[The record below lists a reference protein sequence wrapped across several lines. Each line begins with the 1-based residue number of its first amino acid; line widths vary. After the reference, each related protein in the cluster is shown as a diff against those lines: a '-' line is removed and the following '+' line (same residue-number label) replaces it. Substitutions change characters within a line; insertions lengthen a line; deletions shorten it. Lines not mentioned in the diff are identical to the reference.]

1 MQDRIL
7 GGAAAAAM
15 AVDWDRLTTLVDEAL
30 AKQRT
35 KLGKINI
42 IVAGRTGVGKSTLIN
57 AVFGADYARTAMGR
71 PVTRHAV
78 WYERDM
84 QPLRI
89 LDTRGLETAAYDET
103 WAALKTEIE
112 RGRADPNPTNQIHIA
127 WVCVQEPALRFE
139 NAEQRLVEL
148 LKAAGIPVILVLT
161 KHGLFPEFVAE
172 ATGLAPIAD
181 AVIPVRALP
190 MPGFDS
196 TAGLDELVLATTRLL
211 PEATRSAFIA
221 AQRVDLKLKSTDARK
236 IVWSSAAL
244 AATAA
249 AVPLPFSDAVA
260 IVPIQIGMITG
271 ISLRFGIEGTSDK
284 LVPLASSVI
293 GCVAATA
300 AGRIIA
306 GQLLKLVPGGSLITG
321 GVAAALTTGLGEAY
335 IAFLL
340 AFHKREG
347 RLPSVTEI
355 TEQFRS
361 FWNRWDKKGGD
372 LEAVPPPTPRITQPA
387 DPPSC

>member
-15 AVDWDRLTTLVDEAL
+15 AVDWDRLTALVDEAL

-35 KLGKINI
+35 RLGKINI

-57 AVFGADYARTAMGR
+57 AIFGADYARTAMGR
-71 PVTRHAV
+71 PVTKHAV
-78 WYERDM
+78 WYERDNH
-84 QPLRI
+84 PLRI
-89 LDTRGLETAAYDET
+89 LDTKGLETAAYDET
-103 WAALKTEIE
+103 WSALKAEVE
-112 RGRADPNPTNQIHIA
+112 NGRNDPNPSRHIHIG

-139 NAEQRLVEL
+139 DAEQRLIEL
-148 LKAAGIPVILVLT
+148 LKAAGIPVIVVLT
-161 KHGLFPEFVAE
+161 KHGMFPEFAE
-172 ATGLAPIAD
+172 EMTRLASMAD
-181 AVIPVRALP
+181 AVIPVRALR
-190 MPGFDS
+190 MTGLDG

-221 AQRVDLKLKSTDARK
+221 AQRIDLELKRTDARK

-249 AVPLPFSDAVA
+249 AVSLPFSDAVA

-306 GQLLKLVPGGSLITG
+306 GQLLKLVPGGSVVTG
-321 GVAAALTTGLGEAY
+321 GVAAALTTGLGESY

-340 AFHKREG
+340 AFYKREG

-361 FWNRWDKKGGD
+361 FWKRWDKKGGE
-372 LEAVPPPTPRITQPA
+372 LQ
-387 DPPSC
+387 

>member
-1 MQDRIL
+1 MQDGIL

-15 AVDWDRLTTLVDEAL
+15 AVDWDRLTALVDEAL

-35 KLGKINI
+35 RLGKINI
-42 IVAGRTGVGKSTLIN
+42 IVAGRTGVGKSTLVN
-57 AVFGADYARTAMGR
+57 AVFGTDFARTAMGR
-71 PVTRHAV
+71 PVTTHAV
-78 WYERDM
+78 WYERDNH
-84 QPLRI
+84 PLRI
-89 LDTRGLETAAYDET
+89 LDTKGLETAAYEET
-103 WAALKTEIE
+103 WAAVKTEVE
-112 RGRADPNPTNQIHIA
+112 KGRSDPDPTKHIHMG

-139 NAEQRLVEL
+139 DAEQRLVEL
-148 LKAAGIPVILVLT
+148 LKSIGIPVIVVLT
-161 KHGLFPEFVAE
+161 KHGMFPEFREEVAR
-172 ATGLAPIAD
+172 LAPMAD
-181 AVIPVRALP
+181 AVIPVRSLP
-190 MPGFDS
+190 MPGLEG
-196 TAGLDELVLATTRLL
+196 TAGLDELVLATTHLL
-211 PEATRSAFIA
+211 PDATRSAFIA
-221 AQRVDLKLKSTDARK
+221 AQRIDLKLKSTDARK

-293 GCVAATA
+293 GCIAATA

-306 GQLLKLVPGGSLITG
+306 GQLLKLVPGGSVVTG
-321 GVAAALTTGLGEAY
+321 GVAASLTTGLGEAY

-347 RLPSVTEI
+347 RMPSVTEI

-361 FWNRWDKKGGD
+361 FWNRWRRKGGELD
-372 LEAVPPPTPRITQPA
+372 ENATGPVQKP
-387 DPPSC
+387 

>member
-1 MQDRIL
+1 
-7 GGAAAAAM
+7 M
-15 AVDWDRLTTLVDEAL
+15 AVDWDRLTALVDEAL
-30 AKQRT
+30 EKQRT

-71 PVTRHAV
+71 PVTQHAV
-78 WYERDM
+78 WYERANH
-84 QPLRI
+84 PLRI

-103 WAALKTEIE
+103 WAALKAEIE
-112 RGRADPNPTNQIHIA
+112 RGRADPNPINHIHIA

-139 NAEQRLVEL
+139 DAEQRLIET
-148 LKAAGIPVILVLT
+148 LKGAGIPVIVVLT
-161 KHGLFPEFVAE
+161 KHGMFPEFAAE
-172 ATGLAPIAD
+172 VTRLAPMAD

-190 MPGFDS
+190 IPGLDS

-221 AQRVDLKLKSTDARK
+221 AQRIDLKLKSTDARK

-271 ISLRFGIEGTSDK
+271 ISL
-284 LVPLASSVI
+284 ASASRVRATKW
-293 GCVAATA
+293 CRLRPVLSAAS
-300 AGRIIA
+300 
-306 GQLLKLVPGGSLITG
+306 PPPPP
-321 GVAAALTTGLGEAY
+321 AALS
-335 IAFLL
+335 
-340 AFHKREG
+340 
-347 RLPSVTEI
+347 P
-355 TEQFRS
+355 
-361 FWNRWDKKGGD
+361 D
-372 LEAVPPPTPRITQPA
+372 
-387 DPPSC
+387 SC

>member
-7 GGAAAAAM
+7 GGVAAAAM
-15 AVDWDRLTTLVDEAL
+15 AVDWDRLTVLVDEAL

-42 IVAGRTGVGKSTLIN
+42 IVAGRTGVGKSTLVN
-57 AVFGADYARTAMGR
+57 AVFGADFARTAMGR

-78 WYERDM
+78 WYERDNH
-84 QPLRI
+84 PLRI
-89 LDTRGLETAAYDET
+89 LDTKGLETAAYEET
-103 WAALKTEIE
+103 WAALKTEVE
-112 RGRADPNPTNQIHIA
+112 RGRSEPNPTKQIHIG

-139 NAEQRLVEL
+139 EAEQRLVEM
-148 LKAAGIPVILVLT
+148 LKSTGIPVIIVLT
-161 KHGLFPEFVAE
+161 KHGMFPEFTAEVAR
-172 ATGLAPIAD
+172 LAPMAD

-190 MPGFDS
+190 IPGLDG

-221 AQRVDLKLKSTDARK
+221 AQRIDLKLKSTDARK

-244 AATAA
+244 AGTAA

-306 GQLLKLVPGGSLITG
+306 GQLLKLAPGGSVVTG

-340 AFHKREG
+340 TFHKREG

-361 FWNRWDKKGGD
+361 FWNRWGRKGGD
-372 LEAVPPPTPRITQPA
+372 LE
-387 DPPSC
+387 

>member
-1 MQDRIL
+1 
-7 GGAAAAAM
+7 M
-15 AVDWDRLTTLVDEAL
+15 AVDWDRLTALVDEAL
-30 AKQRT
+30 EKQRT

-71 PVTRHAV
+71 PVTQHAV
-78 WYERDM
+78 WYERVTH
-84 QPLRI
+84 PLRI

-103 WAALKTEIE
+103 WAALKAEIE
-112 RGRADPNPTNQIHIA
+112 RGRADPNPINHIHIA

-139 NAEQRLVEL
+139 DAEQRLIET
-148 LKAAGIPVILVLT
+148 LKGAGIPVIVVLT
-161 KHGLFPEFVAE
+161 KHGMFPEFAAE
-172 ATGLAPIAD
+172 VTRLAPMAD

-190 MPGFDS
+190 IPGLDS

-221 AQRVDLKLKSTDARK
+221 AQRIDLKLKSTDARK

-271 ISLRFGIEGTSDK
+271 ISLRFGIEGTRDK
-284 LVPLASSVI
+284 MVPLASSII

-306 GQLLKLVPGGSLITG
+306 GQLLKLVPGGSLVTG

-335 IAFLL
+335 IGFLL

-361 FWNRWDKKGGD
+361 FWNRWDKKGGE
-372 LEAVPPPTPRITQPA
+372 LE
-387 DPPSC
+387 

>member
-15 AVDWDRLTTLVDEAL
+15 TVDWDRLTALVDEAL

-42 IVAGRTGVGKSTLIN
+42 IVAGRTGVGKSTLVN
-57 AVFGADYARTAMGR
+57 AVFGADFARTATGR
-71 PVTRHAV
+71 PVTLHAV
-78 WYERDM
+78 WYERDNH
-84 QPLRI
+84 PLRI
-89 LDTRGLETAAYDET
+89 LDTKGLETAAYEET
-103 WAALKTEIE
+103 WATLKTEVE
-112 RGRADPNPTNQIHIA
+112 NGRSDPNPTKHIHIG

-139 NAEQRLVEL
+139 EAEQRLVEL
-148 LKAAGIPVILVLT
+148 LKSTGIPAIVVLT
-161 KHGLFPEFVAE
+161 KHGMFPEFTEEV
-172 ATGLAPIAD
+172 GHLAPMAD
-181 AVIPVRALP
+181 AVISVRALP
-190 MPGFDS
+190 MPGLDG

-221 AQRVDLKLKSTDARK
+221 AQRIDLKLKSADARK
-236 IVWSSAAL
+236 ILWSSAAL

-271 ISLRFGIEGTSDK
+271 ISLRFGIEGSTSDK

-306 GQLLKLVPGGSLITG
+306 GQLLKLVPGGSVVTG

-347 RLPSVTEI
+347 RLPSVIEI

-361 FWNRWDKKGGD
+361 FWNRWGRKGGE
-372 LEAVPPPTPRITQPA
+372 LG
-387 DPPSC
+387 